1 MRLRY
6 AVITL
11 LIISVLSGGA
21 IVSAETLTLDQCI
34 EHALKTR
41 ANVIIARGRES
52 LAGKDKLRAF
62 GRFLPTVDAT
72 YNYNRGRQFNI
83 NPMSGDQFK
92 DTIVVT
98 TIGGETARDV
108 FRIPISF
115 RDEQDLGPDKRLT
128 LSAGATFSFSNVF
141 NYLGARASHGAA
153 HLAAI
158 DSEQELIY
166 QVKTAY
172 YNYLRAVQSEE
183 VNEQAVERSK
193 EQLKL
198 VESRYEL
205 GSAAYSDVLS
215 QRVQYGTDRLELLK
229 ARNNTSTSKALLS
242 YTAGLDPNKEV
253 EFSTVEDMR
262 EYEGTLEQAT
272 NFGISHEPGYLSS
285 LKDYSASRYGVK
297 TTLAEY
303 LPSFTAFA
311 RYTDFVGTQAFP
323 VVFEYSFNSLTYGFQ
338 ISYSIF
344 DGFGKQREIGRSK
357 ISRNNARATL
367 SDTKNAVVQQIR
379 TAYADI
385 QNQKEGLLV
394 AEETVAAAEEDMKIV
409 QERYNLGAAT
419 ILDLLKAQ
427 ENLKRAQVSF
437 INTRFSLNLS
447 IANLDNSMGKP

>member
-11 LIISVLSGGA
+11 LIISVLSGVTV
-21 IVSAETLTLDQCI
+21 VSAETLTLDQCI

-52 LAGKDKLRAF
+52 LAGKDKLRAL
-62 GRFLPTVDAT
+62 GNFLPNVDGSYSYSKAK
-72 YNYNRGRQFNI
+72 QSAIVIDNI
-83 NPMSGDQFK
+83 
-92 DTIVVT
+92 
-98 TIGGETARDV
+98 TAAA
-108 FRIPISF
+108 
-115 RDEQDLGPDKRLT
+115 QDYGPDKSLSI
-128 LSAGATFSFSNVF
+128 SAGATFSFSNVF

-158 DSEQELIY
+158 DTEQELIY

>member
-1 MRLRY
+1 MRLRN

-21 IVSAETLTLDQCI
+21 VVSAETLTLDQCI

-52 LAGKDKLRAF
+52 LAAKDKLRAI
-62 GRFLPTVDAT
+62 GNFLPNIDGSYSYTKGEQTNIDPALFNPITGDTSDA
-72 YNYNRGRQFNI
+72 
-83 NPMSGDQFK
+83 
-92 DTIVVT
+92 
-98 TIGGETARDV
+98 
-108 FRIPISF
+108 
-115 RDEQDLGPDKRLT
+115 QDFGPDRSLT

-158 DSEQELIY
+158 DTEQELIY
-166 QVKTAY
+166 QVKTTY

-183 VNEQAVERSK
+183 VNRQAVERSK

-205 GSAAYSDVLS
+205 GSAAYSDVLR

-229 ARNNTSTSKALLS
+229 AQNNMATTKAVLS
-242 YTAGLDPNKEV
+242 YTAGLDPNKDM
-253 EFSTVEDMR
+253 EFSTVDDMR
-262 EYEGTLEQAT
+262 EYEGTLEQAIG
-272 NFGISHEPGYLSS
+272 FGITHEPGYLSS

-297 TTLAEY
+297 TALAEY
-303 LPSFTAFA
+303 LPRITGFA
-311 RYTDFVGTQAFP
+311 RYTDFEGTQAFP
-323 VVFEYSFNSLTYGFQ
+323 VVFDYSFNSITYGFQ
-338 ISYSIF
+338 INYSIF

-357 ISRNNARATL
+357 ISRNNAGAAL
-367 SDTKNAVVQQIR
+367 SDTRNRVVQQIKI
-379 TAYADI
+379 AYADI

-409 QERYNLGAAT
+409 RERYNLGAAT

-427 ENLKRAQVSF
+427 ENLKGAQVSF

-447 IANLDNSMGKP
+447 IANLENSMGKP

>member
-1 MRLRY
+1 MRLRF
-6 AVITL
+6 VISTL
-11 LIISVLSGGA
+11 LIIGVLLGGTV
-21 IVSAETLTLDQCI
+21 ISAETLTLDQCI
-34 EHALKTR
+34 EHALRTR
-41 ANVIIARGRES
+41 ANVIIARGQES
-52 LAGKDKLRAF
+52 LAGKDKLRAL
-62 GRFLPTVDAT
+62 GNFLPSIDGNYSFTKGEQTNIDPALVNRLTDDTTDA
-72 YNYNRGRQFNI
+72 QKF
-83 NPMSGDQFK
+83 
-92 DTIVVT
+92 
-98 TIGGETARDV
+98 
-108 FRIPISF
+108 
-115 RDEQDLGPDKRLT
+115 GPDKSLT
-128 LSAGATFSFSNVF
+128 FSAGVTFSFSNVF

-166 QVKTAY
+166 QVKTVY

-183 VNEQAVERSK
+183 VNRQAVERSK

-229 ARNNTSTSKALLS
+229 AQNNTSTSKAVLS

-262 EYEGTLEQAT
+262 EYDGTLEQAM

-297 TTLAEY
+297 TAMADY
-303 LPSFTAFA
+303 LPSLTAFA
-311 RYTDFVGTQAFP
+311 RYTDFEGTQAFP
-323 VVFEYSFNSLTYGFQ
+323 VVFDYSFNSITYGFQ
-338 ISYSIF
+338 ITYSFF
-344 DGFGKQREIGRSK
+344 DGFGKQREMGRLK
-357 ISRNNARATL
+357 INRNNARATL
-367 SDTKNAVVQQIR
+367 SDTRNLVVQQIKI
-379 TAYADI
+379 AYADI

-427 ENLKRAQVSF
+427 ESLTEAQVAL
-437 INTRFSLNLS
+437 INTRFSLNLA
-447 IANLDNSMGKP
+447 IANLENSMGKP

>member
-1 MRLRY
+1 MRLRF
-6 AVITL
+6 VISTL
-11 LIISVLSGGA
+11 LIIGVLLGGTV
-21 IVSAETLTLDQCI
+21 VSAETLTLDQCI
-34 EHALKTR
+34 EHALRTR

-62 GRFLPTVDAT
+62 GQFLPTIDAT
-72 YNYNRGRQFNI
+72 YNYNRGRQYNI
-83 NPMSGDQFK
+83 DPMSGKEFK
-92 DTIVVT
+92 DTIFVT
-98 TIGGETARDV
+98 TIGSETARDAR
-108 FRIPISF
+108 RIPISF
-115 RDEQDLGPDKRLT
+115 TDEQDLGPDKSLT

-158 DSEQELIY
+158 DTEQELIY
-166 QVKTAY
+166 QVKTVY

-229 ARNNTSTSKALLS
+229 AQNNTSTSKAVLS

-262 EYEGTLEQAT
+262 EYEGTLEQAMD
-272 NFGISHEPGYLSS
+272 FGIAHEPGYLSS

-297 TTLAEY
+297 TTLAQY
-303 LPSFTAFA
+303 LPSLTAFA
-311 RYTDFVGTQAFP
+311 RYTDFAGTQAFP

-338 ISYSIF
+338 ITYSIF

-357 ISRNNARATL
+357 ISRNNAGAML
-367 SDTKNAVVQQIR
+367 SDTRNLVVQQIKI
-379 TAYADI
+379 AYADI

-394 AEETVAAAEEDMKIV
+394 AEETVAAAEEDMKRV

-427 ENLKRAQVSF
+427 ESLTEAQVAF

-447 IANLDNSMGKP
+447 IANLENSMGKP